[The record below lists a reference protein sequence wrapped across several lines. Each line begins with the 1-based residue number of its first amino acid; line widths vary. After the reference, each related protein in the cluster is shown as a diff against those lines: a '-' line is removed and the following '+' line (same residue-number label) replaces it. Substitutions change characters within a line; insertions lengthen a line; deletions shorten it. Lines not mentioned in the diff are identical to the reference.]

1 MWLKWLPW
9 RFVVRHIARKKGF
22 LDPISIL
29 SKFQSF
35 SQPTDVLV
43 PSELLR
49 SGLVLHARGLMNSQA
64 IQHNLDWIWP
74 YWVER
79 QFDPNDAAFI
89 PRAFSITQINLTHRN
104 WTAVGMPDSLDY
116 PIVDPQGLVT
126 PLFDGWS
133 VDAWI
138 INQDL
143 TKTLIPSRLL
153 EASQQIS
160 TTQNLEITT
169 ASSNENFSLTSCV
182 QSIGTPKNS
191 FCEIKLKADSR
202 LVHEK
207 CWLAVSVRPYNPEGV
222 SFIHTIEALKDAP
235 GWKINKKDVVYF
247 NTHPDH
253 YSFSYYRHGDVF
265 SSLLR
270 NQEHIKETHC
280 KVGMATTA
288 ALFKLEPNHPKNIT
302 LHIPLQTNQ
311 TEKPSTDSLSLATKS
326 WDEAEANVCR
336 LNIPDKHFQFLYEA
350 AVRTLI
356 LHSPDETY
364 PGPYTYRQF
373 WFRDAAFILYAM
385 TAIGLTERAKR
396 ALDLFPGRQNKFGY
410 FLSQDGEWDSNG
422 EALWIFQKFCQMTG
436 TTPSKS
442 WLNAI
447 RKGAL
452 WITRKRLSNDSALAH
467 AGLFP
472 PGFSAEHL
480 GPNDYYYWDNF
491 WGIAGLE
498 AAEYFEKQYGNPETE
513 RRFHQEAQDFRNQ
526 VHISLLQVEKRLG
539 EKIMPAAPYRRMD
552 TGAIGSLAAGY
563 PLQIFFKDDPFLM
576 NTAQY
581 LVKNCLV
588 DDGFFHD
595 MTHSGI
601 NPYLTLHIAQI
612 LLREGN
618 PKYMD
623 LINAIAKLATPTG
636 QWPEAIHPK
645 TKGGCMGDGQH
656 VWAAAEWI
664 LCMKNCFVLE
674 EERARTLILCSGIP
688 SHWLKEGE
696 TIDFG
701 PALTI
706 FGSIHLHIK
715 VTNAQIQFSWQAK
728 WHDQAPQLEIHLP
741 NYPVQ
746 MLSAE
751 QTSFTVDQNQKPQ

>member
-9 RFVVRHIARKKGF
+9 RFVVRHIARKQGF
-22 LDPISIL
+22 LDPINLL

-35 SQPTDVLV
+35 SQPTEVLV
-43 PSELLR
+43 PTELLR
-49 SGLVLHARGLMNSQA
+49 SGMVLHARGLMNSQA

-79 QFDPNDAAFI
+79 QFDPNDDAFI
-89 PRAFSITQINLTHRN
+89 PRAFSISQINLTHRN
-104 WTAVGMPDSLDY
+104 WTAVGMPDSGDY
-116 PIVDPQGLVT
+116 PIVDPRGLVT

-133 VDAWI
+133 IDAWI
-138 INQDL
+138 INQDK

-153 EASQQIS
+153 EASQQMS
-160 TTQNLEITT
+160 TSQNLKLTST
-169 ASSNENFSLTSCV
+169 FQNEHFSLTSEV

-191 FCEIKLKADSR
+191 FCQIELKANSKLIHDKS
-202 LVHEK
+202 
-207 CWLAVSVRPYNPEGV
+207 WLAVSVRPYNPEGV
-222 SFIHTIEALKDAP
+222 SFIHTLEVLKDTP
-235 GWKINKKDVVYF
+235 GWKVNNKDIVHLD
-247 NTHPDH
+247 TSPDH
-253 YSFSYYRHGDVF
+253 YSFSYYRRGDVF

-270 NQEHIKETHC
+270 DQEHTRDTYC
-280 KVGMATTA
+280 QVGMATAA
-288 ALFKLEPNHPKNIT
+288 ALFKLEPNHEKKIT
-302 LHIPLQTNQ
+302 LHIPLQANQ
-311 TEKPSTDSLSLATKS
+311 TEKPSTDFISLAAQS
-326 WDEAEANVCR
+326 WKEAEANVCR
-336 LNIPDKHFQFLYEA
+336 LEIPDKHFQFLYEA
-350 AVRTLI
+350 AIRTLI
-356 LHSPDETY
+356 LHTPDETY

-396 ALDLFPGRQNKFGY
+396 TLDFFPKRQNKFGY

-436 TTPSKS
+436 TIPSKP
-442 WLNAI
+442 WLNSI
-447 RKGAL
+447 RKGAF
-452 WITRKRLSNDSALAH
+452 WITRKRLSNDSPLPH

-472 PGFSAEHL
+472 AGFSAEHL
-480 GPNDYYYWDNF
+480 GPNDYYYWDDF

-498 AAEYFEKQYGNPETE
+498 AGEYFEKKYGNPETE
-513 RRFHQEAQDFRNQ
+513 KHFHQEAQDFRNQ
-526 VHISLLQVEKRLG
+526 IHISLLQVEKRLG
-539 EKIMPAAPYRRMD
+539 QKMMPAAPYRRMD
-552 TGAIGSLAAGY
+552 TGAIGSITAGY
-563 PLQIFFKDDPFLM
+563 PLQVYSKDDPFLK
-576 NTAQY
+576 NTVKY
-581 LVKNCLV
+581 LVDNCLV
-588 DDGFFHD
+588 DNGFFHD

-623 LINAIAKLATPTG
+623 LINAIAGLASSTG

-664 LCMKNCFVLE
+664 LCIKNCFVRE
-674 EERARTLILCSGIP
+674 EEKEGKLILYSGIP

-696 TIDFG
+696 TISFG
-701 PALTI
+701 PVLTI
-706 FGSIHLHIK
+706 FGKIKLHIQIK
-715 VTNAQIQFSWQAK
+715 NAQIKFSWQAN

-741 NYPVQ
+741 NTPIQ

-751 QTSFTVDQNQKPQ
+751 QTSFTVDQRP